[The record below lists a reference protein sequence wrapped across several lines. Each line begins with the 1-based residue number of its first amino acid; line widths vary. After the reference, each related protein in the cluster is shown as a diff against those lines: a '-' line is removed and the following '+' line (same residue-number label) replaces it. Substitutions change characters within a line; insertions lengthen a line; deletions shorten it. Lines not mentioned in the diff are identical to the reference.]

1 MSISRILAH
10 KGAEVYTTTPEQILR
25 EVAAELARRG
35 IGALVVLDRW
45 GEVVGVISESD
56 VVAAV
61 AARGGDAMGDSVAS
75 HMGREFRFLTEDDSV
90 SDAMETMTAERRRH
104 LPVMREGRLVGLIS
118 IGDVV
123 KYRIETIEAERHALH
138 EYIVRA

>member
-10 KGAEVYTTTPEQILR
+10 KGEEVYTTTPEQIMR
-25 EVAAELARRG
+25 EVAGELARRG

-45 GEVVGVISESD
+45 GDVVGVISESD

-61 AARGGDAMGDSVAS
+61 ADRGADAMSDSVAS
-75 HMGREFRFLTEDDSV
+75 HMARNFRFLTEEDSV
-90 SDAMETMTAERRRH
+90 ADAMETMTAERRRH
-104 LPVMREGRLVGLIS
+104 LPVLREGRLAGLVS

-123 KYRIETIEAERHALH
+123 KYKIETIEAERHALH